1 MTFTTR
7 IKDDCSQKAT
17 MTEKNIIVVGGGAAG
32 LFVAMQTA
40 EALQGVDGVKVTIIE
55 PNDRMGKKLRI
66 TGKGRCNL
74 TNDCDRDTFLANVPT
89 NPRFLY
95 AAFNALSPQNVME
108 IFESLGVPLKVERG
122 HRVFPVSD
130 NAHDIA
136 DAMVRRCRSLAVEFV
151 HDKVTGLLTED
162 VLEATSKA
170 PNSRIVGVMCGSKTY
185 PAHAVVICTGG
196 CSYPTTGSDGSGYRL
211 ASQVGHTI
219 VPPIPSL
226 VPLVCAGKICSD
238 MMGLSLRNV
247 RLEVYHKAK
256 KKVIFEDFGEMLF
269 THFGVTGPL
278 ILSASAHMPDLV
290 AGKYELRINLKP
302 ALTEQELDTRILS
315 DFKKY
320 ANRDFINA
328 LSDLLPLK
336 AIEPVVRLSGIDPRK
351 KVNAITKEE
360 RASLLSVIRSL
371 TIEPVSHR
379 PIKEAIVTKGGV
391 AVKEVDPGSMASKK
405 CEGLYFAGEILDVDA
420 YTGGFNL
427 QIAFATAHLAA
438 MAMAQNVYETINA
451 E

>member
-1 MTFTTR
+1 MA
-7 IKDDCSQKAT
+7 D
-17 MTEKNIIVVGGGAAG
+17 KNILIIGGGAAG
-32 LFVAMQTA
+32 LFAAMQTA
-40 EALQGVDGVKVTIIE
+40 EMLQSQGREDVSITILE

-95 AAFNALSPQNVME
+95 AAFNALTPRDVMSV
-108 IFESLGVPLKVERG
+108 FEDLGVPLKVERG

-136 DAMVRRCRSLAVEFV
+136 DAMVRRCQGLGVKVV
-151 HDKVTGLLTED
+151 HDKVTHLVTELIPD
-162 VLEATSKA
+162 PPKKSPTC
-170 PNSRIVGVMCGSKTY
+170 RITGVMCGQKMYT
-185 PAHAVVICTGG
+185 ADVVMLCTGG
-196 CSYPTTGSDGSGYRL
+196 CSYPTTGSDGSGYKL
-211 ASQVGHTI
+211 AQEAGHSI
-219 VPPIPSL
+219 QPPIPSL
-226 VPLVCAGKICSD
+226 VPLVCEGRLCPD

-247 RLEVYHKAK
+247 RLEVYNKAK

-278 ILSASAHMPDLV
+278 ILSASAHMPDLS

-360 RASLLSVIRSL
+360 RKALLDVIRQL
-371 TIEPVSHR
+371 TLHPVSHR
-379 PIKEAIVTKGGV
+379 PIKEAIITKGGV
-391 AVKEVDPGSMASKK
+391 SVKEVDPGSMASKI
-405 CEGLYFAGEILDVDA
+405 CEGLYFAGEVLDIDA

-427 QIAFATAHLAA
+427 QIAFSTAHLAA
-438 MAMAQNVYETINA
+438 MSVVGKFDCE
-451 E
+451 

>member
-1 MTFTTR
+1 
-7 IKDDCSQKAT
+7 
-17 MTEKNIIVVGGGAAG
+17 MTEKNILIIGGGAAG
-32 LFVAMQTA
+32 MFAAMQVA
-40 EALQGVDGVKVTIIE
+40 ESLQGVEGVKVSLFE

-74 TNDCDRDTFLANVPT
+74 TNDCDRDTFLSNVPT

-95 AAFNALSPQNVME
+95 AAFDALSPQDVMS
-108 IFESLGVPLKVERG
+108 IFEGLGVPLKVERG

-136 DAMVRRCRSLAVEFV
+136 DAMVRRCRALSVEIV
-151 HDKVTGLLTED
+151 HDKVTALLTQPVENP
-162 VLEATSKA
+162 A
-170 PNSRIVGVMCGSKTY
+170 PKSPTQAITGVMCGQKMY
-185 PAHAVVICTGG
+185 PADAVILCTGG
-196 CSYPTTGSDGSGYRL
+196 CSYPTTGSDGNGYKL

-226 VPLVCAGKICSD
+226 VPLVCAGRLCPD

-247 RLEVYHKAK
+247 RLEVYNKAK

-278 ILSASAHMPDLV
+278 ILSASAHMPDLA

-302 ALTEQELDTRILS
+302 ALTEQELDARILS

-336 AIEPVVRLSGIDPRK
+336 AIQPIITISGIDPRK

-360 RASLLSVIRSL
+360 RKALVDAIRCMTL
-371 TIEPVSHR
+371 EPVTHR

-391 AVKEVDPGSMASKK
+391 SVKEVDPGHMASKK
-405 CEGLYFAGEILDVDA
+405 CQGLYFAGEVLDVDA

-427 QIAFATAHLAA
+427 QIAFSTAHLAA
-438 MAMAQNVYETINA
+438 LSVVDDIRY
-451 E
+451 